1 MKFCKLIYL
10 QFIFNFIHNKN
21 SIIISKY
28 FLNLFYST
36 MYLSFGGLLM
46 SITGKQKDLKELEMD
61 ARIYLLIK
69 EI

>member
-1 MKFCKLIYL
+1 
-10 QFIFNFIHNKN
+10 
-21 SIIISKY
+21 
-28 FLNLFYST
+28 

-69 EI
+69 EIWIKNLQIMGWEISKLTITEILESFE